1 MVSTEN
7 VARNHPLGLFLWL
20 YPSLQTLGQ
29 RWPFCPIGPRHW
41 ERGGPRADSR
51 QVVPFNVGEM
61 GGVVMEAGCGSLH
74 G

>member
-7 VARNHPLGLFLWL
+7 VLRNHPLGLFLWL
-20 YPSLQTLGQ
+20 YPNSGTTLAILSQ
-29 RWPFCPIGPRHW
+29 HW

-61 GGVVMEAGCGSLH
+61 GVVVMEAGCESLH